1 MAKFTTDSRFL
12 GHADISDTEDTIVTI
27 KGYSQELMGQ
37 GKDQT
42 EKWVLTFKELKKGLG
57 LNVTNGK
64 TCIKL
69 FGTEEMDEW
78 IGQRIAL
85 YVKDD
90 VEYQGEVVSA
100 IRVRPKLPGGKKAE
114 AVQEEDMS
122 TLTFMDIIYRIDHAN
137 TPKEIASLMVHGMML
152 PLTSVETTALMEAK
166 ASRIAA
172 LAEKK

>member
-12 GHADISDTEDTIVTI
+12 SHADISDTEDTIVTI

-42 EKWVLTFKELKKGLG
+42 EKWVLAFKEIKKGLG

-69 FGTEEMDEW
+69 FGTEEMEDW
-78 IGQRIAL
+78 IGQKIAL

-100 IRVRPKLPGGKKAE
+100 IRVRPKLPGGKKADPS
-114 AVQEEDMS
+114 QDEDLS
-122 TLTFMDIIYRIDHAN
+122 TLTFVDVIYRIDHAT
-137 TPKEIASLMVHGMML
+137 TPKEISALTLHGMSL
-152 PLTSVETTALMEAK
+152 PLTSVETTALVDAK
-166 ASRIAA
+166 NSRLTE
-172 LAEKK
+172 LAGK

>member
-12 GHADISDTEDTIVTI
+12 SHADISDTEDTIVTI

-42 EKWVLTFKELKKGLG
+42 EKWVLAFKEIKKGLG

-64 TCIKL
+64 TCSKL
-69 FGTEEMDEW
+69 FGTEEMDDW
-78 IGQRIAL
+78 IGKKIAL

-100 IRVRPKLPGGKKAE
+100 IRVRSKLPGAP
-114 AVQEEDMS
+114 APAHEDYS
-122 TLTFMDIIYRIDHAN
+122 TLTFEEVVYRLDHAEQL
-137 TPKEIASLMVHGMML
+137 KEIG
-152 PLTSVETTALMEAK
+152 ALMAHGLTLNCTPEQLAMLKSAK
-166 ASRIAA
+166 DSRVNA
-172 LAEKK
+172 LMGV